1 MNQTLMDKTKKYSA
15 PALDKG
21 LDIIEY
27 LSAESAARSQAE
39 IAAGLARS
47 PNEIYRILVN
57 LEARGYLNRD
67 ESSGKYRLSLKLYAL
82 SHTHSPIEQLT
93 NAARLPLQELAET
106 IGQACHLSVPYNGK
120 LMVVSQVKSPDPVS
134 LSIAE
139 GTLFPL
145 LTTTSGR
152 VLLANFAPE
161 EQERLLLGDECFSRL
176 SAKEQQTVKAQLTT
190 IKKQGHHC
198 AASEITIGVTDCAAF
213 VGTAASG
220 LMAALAVSSL
230 TTSLGQSHD
239 QSTILNAITKTAV
252 HINQRMGIK

>member
-1 MNQTLMDKTKKYSA
+1 MKQTLMDKTKKYSA

-39 IAAGLARS
+39 IAAGLGRS

-82 SHTHSPIEQLT
+82 AHTHSPIEQLT
-93 NAARLPLQELAET
+93 NAARLPLQELAESV
-106 IGQACHLSVPYNGK
+106 GQACHLSVPFNGK

-134 LSIAE
+134 LSISE

-145 LTTTSGR
+145 LNTTSGR
-152 VLLANFAPE
+152 VLLANFSPE
-161 EQERLLLGDECFSRL
+161 EQDRLLAGEETFQKL
-176 SAKEQQTVKAQLTT
+176 SARERQTVKQQLAD
-190 IKKQGHHC
+190 IKTQGYHC
-198 AASEITIGVTDCAAF
+198 AASDITIGVTDCAVF
-213 VGTAASG
+213 VGTASSG
-220 LMAALAVSSL
+220 LMAAVAVSSL
-230 TTSLGQSHD
+230 TTSLGKSHD
-239 QSTILNAITKTAV
+239 QDTIVQALKETAA
-252 HINQRMGIK
+252 HINQRLGIE

>member
-1 MNQTLMDKTKKYSA
+1 MDKTKKYSA

-27 LSAESAARSQAE
+27 LSAESAARSQTE
-39 IAAGLARS
+39 IAAALARS
-47 PNEIYRILVN
+47 PSEIYRILVN

-67 ESSGKYRLSLKLYAL
+67 EVSGKYRLSLKLYAL
-82 SHTHSPIEQLT
+82 AHTHSPIEQLT
-93 NAARLPLQELAET
+93 NAARIPLQELAES
-106 IGQACHLSVPYNGK
+106 IGQACHLSVPHNGQ

-134 LSIAE
+134 LSISE

-145 LTTTSGR
+145 FTTTSGR
-152 VLLANFAPE
+152 VLLANYEAE
-161 EQERLLLGDECFSRL
+161 EQERLLLMDARFNQL
-176 SAKEQQTVKAQLTT
+176 TVKEKDIAKQQLNE
-190 IKKQGHHC
+190 IQQQGHHS

-220 LMAALAVSSL
+220 LMAAVAVSSL

-239 QSTILNAITKTAV
+239 QATILQALTHTAAK
-252 HINQRMGIK
+252 INQRIGIE